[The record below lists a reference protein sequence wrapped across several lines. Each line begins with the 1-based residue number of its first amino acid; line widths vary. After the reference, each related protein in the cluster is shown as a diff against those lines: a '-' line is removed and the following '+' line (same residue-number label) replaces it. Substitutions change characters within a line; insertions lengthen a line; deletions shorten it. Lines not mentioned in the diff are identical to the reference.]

1 VPGILSVD
9 LACVA
14 TNIGLCVLQ
23 SESGTVWRAHFVPF
37 ADWNL
42 PTSLIPTTLAD
53 LIYDFCVREHISIV
67 ILDGPQGWKDPESSL
82 PHCRECERALN
93 TPAKTGLQGIVKPAP
108 YTSFVEFSIA
118 VFARLV
124 QRGATLASDS
134 LVPVPPGVLA
144 LESFPNAA
152 RKKLGIKPLPA
163 KSRCKPVEIAARLKE
178 LTERFQIETP
188 DTSPTH
194 DQLQALV
201 TAIAG
206 RAILQRESGAYLAQG
221 VPPSIKNGTIVEGF
235 IINPTAHMIRVF
247 QYGSNTLPARLN
259 GPTRLCGRAQTC
271 GLAQTFDDFDI
282 AFDVQSK
289 SNGCAASDLVSVAGR
304 KAWGVLYEI
313 PDGFVF
319 GRRKD
324 EQKTLAQIEGPRY
337 EPREITVVDTR
348 GKQSNAWTFLVNDED
363 KETGLA
369 TSAAYVSWIVYGL
382 RQNGVPEDYISH
394 VIEVARETNRHACQD
409 ATEQNRLIDNI

>member
-1 VPGILSVD
+1 MSAVFSVD
-9 LACVA
+9 LACA
-14 TNIGLCVLQ
+14 AANIGFCVLQ
-23 SESGTVWRAHFVPF
+23 SENGSVWRANFIPSS
-37 ADWNL
+37 DWNL
-42 PTSLIPTTLAD
+42 PTPLTPATLAD
-53 LIYDFCVREHISIV
+53 AVYDFCVNERISV
-67 ILDGPQGWKDPESSL
+67 VLLDGPQGWKDPESPL
-82 PHCRECERALN
+82 LHCRGCEKALN
-93 TPAKTGLQGIVKPAP
+93 TPAKTGIQGIVKPSP
-108 YTSFVEFSIA
+108 YTAFVEFSIA

-134 LVPVPPGVLA
+134 QVTVPPGVLA

-152 RKKLGIKPLPA
+152 WKKLGIKPLPA

-188 DTSPTH
+188 ETSPTH

-206 RAILQRESGAYLAQG
+206 RAILQGDSGAYLAQG
-221 VPPSIKNGTIVEGF
+221 VPPSTKNGTTVEGF
-235 IINPTAHMIRVF
+235 IVSPTAHMIKVF

-259 GPTRLCGRAQTC
+259 GPTRLGGRAQTC
-271 GLAQTFDDFDI
+271 GLAQTLDDFDI

-324 EQKTLAQIEGPRY
+324 QQKTLVQIEGPRY

-348 GKQSNAWTFLVNDED
+348 GKQSKAWTFLVKD
-363 KETGLA
+363 KDKQTGLA

-394 VIEVARETNRHACQD
+394 VVEVARETNRHASQD

>member
-1 VPGILSVD
+1 MPGVLSVD
-9 LACVA
+9 LACA
-14 TNIGLCVLQ
+14 AANIGFCVLQ
-23 SESGTVWRAHFVPF
+23 SEKGDLWRANFIPSP
-37 ADWNL
+37 DWNL
-42 PTSLIPTTLAD
+42 PTPLTPAVLAD
-53 LIYDFCVREHISIV
+53 AIYDFCLREHISIV
-67 ILDGPQGWKDPESSL
+67 LLDGPQGWKDPESPL
-82 PHCRECERALN
+82 PHYRGCERALN
-93 TPAKTGLQGIVKPAP
+93 TPAKTGIQGIVKPAP
-108 YTSFVEFSIA
+108 YTAFVEFSIA

-134 LVPVPPGVLA
+134 QVTPPLGVLA

-152 RKKLGIKPLPA
+152 WKKLGVKPLPA
-163 KSRCKPVEIAARLKE
+163 KSRCKPAEIATRLKE

-206 RAILQRESGAYLAQG
+206 RAILQGESGAYSAQG
-221 VPPSIKNGTIVEGF
+221 VSPSTKNGTIVEGF
-235 IINPTAHMIRVF
+235 IVSPTVHMIRVF
-247 QYGSNTLPARLN
+247 QYGSNTLAARLN

-271 GLAQTFDDFDI
+271 GLAQTLDGFDI
-282 AFDVQSK
+282 AFDVHSQ
-289 SNGCAASDLVSVAGR
+289 SNGCAASDLVRVTGR
-304 KAWGVLYEI
+304 KVWGVLYEI

-324 EQKTLAQIEGPRY
+324 QQKTLAQIEGPRY
-337 EPREITVVDTR
+337 EAREITVVDRR
-348 GKQSNAWTFLVNDED
+348 GKQSKAWTFLVKDED
-363 KETGLA
+363 KQTGLA

-382 RQNGVPEDYISH
+382 RQNGVPEEYISH
-394 VIEVARETNRHACQD
+394 VVEVARETNRHASQD